1 MRNMPGPFPNF
12 NPANLPGLANRS
24 TSSSPPVSSGFDP
37 KISSPI
43 SAALLNAHKQHTEQ
57 VAQEAAQRAEAE
69 ANHVTPEKRSSTP
82 ANPQNG
88 NAGTAA
94 AAAIMGRLFAGN
106 SANMGAKLQVNGN
119 LLILFKSKMSFFVPS
134 DSEANFDM
142 HQDYESKMRE

>member
-69 ANHVTPEKRSSTP
+69 ANHTTPEKRSSTP
-82 ANPQNG
+82 GNSGQPNNG
-88 NAGTAA
+88 QAATAA
-94 AAAIMGRLFAGN
+94 TMGRLFAGL
-106 SANMGAKLQVNGN
+106 SANMGAKLQVNG
-119 LLILFKSKMSFFVPS
+119 KMFNIFFS
-134 DSEANFDM
+134 L
-142 HQDYESKMRE
+142 